1 MVSLAGLSALTYRL
15 IPKVC
20 GGGHFSV
27 LALLKVGRFALGI
40 SGISLTVL
48 LLTQIDKIL
57 LSKLLALS
65 EFGYY
70 TLAATIAGILS
81 MLSGPVIQAWF
92 PQLSELYASNNVNE
106 LRVKYHQG
114 AQLISVFMGSAA
126 IVLIIFAE
134 SILQLWTSDPE
145 LAVRSAA
152 VLRVLALG
160 NLINGLMWIPY
171 QTQLAAGWT
180 SLATRINVVSIIFIV
195 PAILWA
201 TPLYG
206 AIGAAWVWVGLNAGY
221 VLIGSHFMYRK
232 MLKEEKWSWFLC
244 DLFIPLAFATIVAGG
259 LSQIMT
265 PPLGRFNHL
274 IWLLSVSV
282 ATLVGGA
289 LGASYVRRYAMLYIN
304 KIYVRCNRS
313 D

>member
-1 MVSLAGLSALTYRL
+1 M
-15 IPKVC
+15 
-20 GGGHFSV
+20 
-27 LALLKVGRFALGI
+27 
-40 SGISLTVL
+40 
-48 LLTQIDKIL
+48 
-57 LSKLLALS
+57 
-65 EFGYY
+65 
-70 TLAATIAGILS
+70 
-81 MLSGPVIQAWF
+81 
-92 PQLSELYASNNVNE
+92 
-106 LRVKYHQG
+106 
-114 AQLISVFMGSAA
+114 
-126 IVLIIFAE
+126 
-134 SILQLWTSDPE
+134 
-145 LAVRSAA
+145 RSAA